1 MKHYIT
7 ASEVKEGD
15 VLAFGDGTRV
25 KVERITEARCDG
37 AIGLHGNNDT
47 WSSWYQPGN
56 RVRVER
62 AEPPLEWA
70 PLWAAMDAQPEAWI
84 PTTEGM
90 YGEMFERLPP
100 RAMSGSAFLVGEPL
114 RHVEG
119 KAVHACFKQVGKD
132 FFARNLTVEQFR
144 GGVA

>member
-1 MKHYIT
+1 MEIA
-7 ASEVKEGD
+7 ASQEK
-15 VLAFGDGTRV
+15 
-25 KVERITEARCDG
+25 
-37 AIGLHGNNDT
+37 
-47 WSSWYQPGN
+47 
-56 RVRVER
+56 
-62 AEPPLEWA
+62 LEWA
-70 PLWAAMDAQPEAWI
+70 PLWAAMDAQPEAWV

-119 KAVHACFKQVGKD
+119 KAVHACFKQVGNA

-144 GGVA
+144 GGAAS